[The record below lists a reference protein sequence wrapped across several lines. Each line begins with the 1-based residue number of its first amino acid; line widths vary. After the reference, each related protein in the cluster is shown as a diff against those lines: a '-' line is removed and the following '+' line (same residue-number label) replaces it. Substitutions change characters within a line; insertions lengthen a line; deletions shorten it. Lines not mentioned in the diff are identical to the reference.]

1 MSRMEGNKNSPKR
14 IKQLYGKLKDESI
27 SEMELEEL
35 YDFLSENDTTL
46 GPEMWDTWK
55 NSKVLLREEILH
67 RHVEEMKLKVS
78 DNRHRTVRF
87 QIWGSVA
94 AAVLLLI
101 IAGIGMTRTD
111 NTEYYSTN
119 FGERETIQLPDGSI
133 VELNAHSTLTWAN
146 DWEETGVRKVQLTG
160 EAFFEV
166 AHLPQNQKFEVRTSD
181 LNIEVLGTSFNVLKR
196 NTNTEVFLSE
206 GKVKLVF
213 EGVRS
218 RNDTLIM
225 APGQKISY
233 SKEQDRIINDIGK
246 NIEKEA
252 SWKNGV
258 LYFEDKSV
266 EEILHEVSQVYGIE
280 YSIPDSALAQKKMN
294 FGVPYTD
301 WETTK
306 EAFELTMGLQ
316 IQEKNGKYILE
327 NK

>member
-266 EEILHEVSQVYGIE
+266 EEILHEVSQVY
-280 YSIPDSALAQKKMN
+280 
-294 FGVPYTD
+294 
-301 WETTK
+301 
-306 EAFELTMGLQ
+306 
-316 IQEKNGKYILE
+316 
-327 NK
+327 